1 MRDYRKLHVFD
12 TVDQLALLV
21 YRETDLFPKREVF
34 GITAQMRRAAV
45 SVPSNIVEGC
55 ARESA
60 ADYLHFLTMAYG
72 SAKELEYQVSLAE
85 RLGYLR
91 DAQPLRKSCDR
102 ASRELCACI
111 IGLRRKIADDAKK
124 AREAQA
130 PGRKPQAA
138 SPKPNAPDAQA
149 SSPKQ
154 NPTLSKGKE
163 SDR

>member
-1 MRDYRKLHVFD
+1 MRDYRKLHAFD
-12 TVDQLALLV
+12 TADQLALLV
-21 YRETDLFPKREVF
+21 YRETDSFPKREVF
-34 GITAQMRRAAV
+34 GLTAQMRRGAV

-60 ADYLHFLTMAYG
+60 ADYLHFLSIAYG

-91 DAQPLRKSCDR
+91 DAQPLKKSCDR

-111 IGLRRKIADDAKK
+111 TGLKSKIAEAEKK

-130 PGRKPQAA
+130 PSPKPQAA
-138 SPKPNAPDAQA
+138 RPKPNANAGENA
-149 SSPKQ
+149 ERSKQ
-154 NPTLSKGKE
+154 
-163 SDR
+163 